1 MYFPIPYD
9 SIADDYWRFC
19 LICCAHMYLCHLC
32 LKMTSYTL
40 DQLLFHR
47 ITFIFTDYCCTYA
60 VSTKSLS
67 VSRYILESTNGGISL
82 CAHPQTKEKG
92 IQRKENKIQILEKPL
107 TLTPF
112 NYSYLPLVMGRT
124 NKESIKFL
132 GEKM

>member
-1 MYFPIPYD
+1 MCP
-9 SIADDYWRFC
+9 S
-19 LICCAHMYLCHLC
+19 
-32 LKMTSYTL
+32 
-40 DQLLFHR
+40 
-47 ITFIFTDYCCTYA
+47 
-60 VSTKSLS
+60 
-67 VSRYILESTNGGISL
+67 
-82 CAHPQTKEKG
+82 TKEKG